1 MQKSSIIAKE
11 SLKLLIWAED
21 YIIEPIRLSFCGT
34 PLDSNLFRSE
44 AKLILS
50 EVAPFQCHLFVRL
63 ITR

>member
-11 SLKLLIWAED
+11 PLKLLIWAED
-21 YIIEPIRLSFCGT
+21 YIVEPIRLSFCDT
-34 PLDSNLFRSE
+34 PAYSNLFRSE

-50 EVAPFQCHLFVRL
+50 EAAPLQCHLFVRL